1 MMDLKDLVIEEV
13 EQVFDYMIEDEM
25 DAITICDDILEI
37 YHMLSTMRYMGDK
50 SEADYVQFAFSCY
63 HHSVSSM
70 RGYAF
75 VENLKRQFKAF
86 RGTFHLKLQ

>member
-1 MMDLKDLVIEEV
+1 MDLKDLVIEEV
-13 EQVFDYMIEDEM
+13 EATFDYMLDDATDAVNIADE
-25 DAITICDDILEI
+25 ILDI

-50 SEADYVQFAFSCY
+50 SEAEYVQFAFSCY

-75 VENLKRQFKAF
+75 VENLKRQYKAF
-86 RGTFHLKLQ
+86 RGTFYLKLQ

>member
-13 EQVFDYMIEDEM
+13 EATFDYMLDDATDAVNIADE
-25 DAITICDDILEI
+25 ILDI

-50 SEADYVQFAFSCY
+50 SEAEYVQFAFSCY

>member
-1 MMDLKDLVIEEV
+1 MKDLVIEEV
-13 EQVFDYMIEDEM
+13 EATFDYMLDDATDAVNIADE
-25 DAITICDDILEI
+25 ILDI

-50 SEADYVQFAFSCY
+50 SEAEYVQCAFSCY

-75 VENLKRQFKAF
+75 VENLKRQYKAF
-86 RGTFHLKLQ
+86 RGTFYLKLQ

>member
-1 MMDLKDLVIEEV
+1 MKDLVIEEV
-13 EQVFDYMIEDEM
+13 EATFDYMLDDATDAVNIADE
-25 DAITICDDILEI
+25 ILDI

-50 SEADYVQFAFSCY
+50 SEAEYVQFAFSCY

-75 VENLKRQFKAF
+75 VENLKRQYKAF
-86 RGTFHLKLQ
+86 RGTFYLKLQ

>member
-13 EQVFDYMIEDEM
+13 EATFDYMLDDATDAVNIADE
-25 DAITICDDILEI
+25 ILDI

-50 SEADYVQFAFSCY
+50 SEAEYVQFAFSCY

-75 VENLKRQFKAF
+75 VENLKRQYKAF
-86 RGTFHLKLQ
+86 RGTFYLKLQ

>member
-13 EQVFDYMIEDEM
+13 EATFDYMLDDAT
-25 DAITICDDILEI
+25 DAISIADEILDI

-50 SEADYVQFAFSCY
+50 SEAEYVQFAFSCY

-75 VENLKRQFKAF
+75 VENLKRQYKAF
-86 RGTFHLKLQ
+86 RGTFYLKLQ